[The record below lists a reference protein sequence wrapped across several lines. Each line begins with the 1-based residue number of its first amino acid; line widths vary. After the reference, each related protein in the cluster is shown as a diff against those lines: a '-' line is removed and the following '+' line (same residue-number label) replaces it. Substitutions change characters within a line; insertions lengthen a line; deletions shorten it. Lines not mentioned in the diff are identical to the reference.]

1 MARLAG
7 TTAIQAAQAST
18 RSNATSRSAAPALP
32 ASRPPNTRITR
43 SQSREVSLEPA
54 FSRPTRRQPGGL
66 TVVAENLS
74 LEQAAAVE
82 PVAALSEDAED
93 AEAAQRRLSPRLST
107 GSAGALSA
115 FSGTTAKTSFSD
127 GVVAGLDR
135 DILLESLPELE
146 RIASKLLDL
155 LAPPGNS
162 SEELELLIKDLAV
175 PNSKASKLCDLREAA
190 LDLQRKPFGD
200 HVTPYL
206 RPDIVLRGL
215 LQIHSIEHLGV
226 GLWRPD
232 DIVYKANLATFARQ
246 ILGYRQGRRD
256 LFEDL
261 AGLEQTFPL
270 ILLRRFRATGDGLL
284 TAGSS
289 AFLDKTFHI
298 ALSLRTQLAMT
309 DLLVRQTEPDYD
321 PKDIVARIFFD
332 LPTDIA
338 PTAIDMKVLRRA
350 RSYKGWDVSG
360 LSNPDGSL
368 PERYVKAVEERVEA
382 FEECFTSDRA
392 RVGSSIVRL
401 EAKYSWRAFQLQ
413 TMEFIALRRDEIDSS
428 ISRAGGVATIMQKLS
443 GEIARRESHPRVTG
457 SDPEEVDSIAQNPGR
472 TPTSALKQAKTVT
485 RTTFD
490 KNALAL
496 LKEADRR
503 SSGHVATPAFD
514 LTAAKPDRTLDKPN
528 HPQQLQ
534 HEEQWQSIDDI
545 EYDGKGPAPKLT
557 SAERRLAQNR
567 RVERENKENKR
578 AMQVDDAVS
587 KSRSFIDRQ
596 TDAKRLEF
604 DESQATQQP
613 VSITSTSSTAK
624 RPLPDEQPDDE
635 EISQDEG
642 YQHDNRQAPAAQ
654 RKERTSAAPSLRP
667 VEPSPAPVPTSS
679 PAKRQRRNLDQDWAP
694 STASQFAEPSA
705 PNGTASYEY
714 AQLNALAKKLSA
726 TQKQQRQRHAPD
738 RNQNRQPW
746 SNEETQKLID
756 LVEEHGV
763 SWKHLKEQD
772 EKGDDV
778 LHRRT
783 PEDLRFKCRNIKS
796 DFLKIQHVNPD
807 FVLPQNFDM
816 VQFGQNMIDALA
828 KFGVRYE
835 QYPIRSG
842 ASGA

>member
-1 MARLAG
+1 MYVRTWLRQ
-7 TTAIQAAQAST
+7 I
-18 RSNATSRSAAPALP
+18 SA
-32 ASRPPNTRITR
+32 
-43 SQSREVSLEPA
+43 
-54 FSRPTRRQPGGL
+54 GL
-66 TVVAENLS
+66 TVVAEDLS

-82 PVAALSEDAED
+82 PVAALGEDAED
-93 AEAAQRRLSPRLST
+93 VEAAQRRLSPRLST

-162 SEELELLIKDLAV
+162 SEELELLVKDLAV
-175 PNSKASKLCDLREAA
+175 PNSKASKLCDLRETA

-215 LQIHSIEHLGV
+215 LQINSIEHLGV

-338 PTAIDMKVLRRA
+338 PTAIDMKVLRCA
-350 RSYKGWDVSG
+350 RSYRGWDVSG

-368 PERYVKAVEERVEA
+368 PERYVKALEERVEA

-401 EAKYSWRAFQLQ
+401 EAKYPWRAFQLQ
-413 TMEFIALRRDEIDSS
+413 TMKFIALRRYEIDSS

-457 SDPEEVDSIAQNPGR
+457 SDPEEADSITQNPGR

-503 SSGHVATPAFD
+503 SSGQVATPAFD

-528 HPQQLQ
+528 QPQQLQ
-534 HEEQWQSIDDI
+534 HEEPWQSIDDI

-557 SAERRLAQNR
+557 SAEQRLAQNR

-578 AMQVDDAVS
+578 AMQVDHAVS

-613 VSITSTSSTAK
+613 VSIPSTSSTAK

-679 PAKRQRRNLDQDWAP
+679 PAKRQRQNPDPDPDWAL
-694 STASQFAEPSA
+694 STASQSAEPSA
-705 PNGTASYEY
+705 PNGTARYD
-714 AQLNALAKKLSA
+714 QTQVNALAKKFSA
-726 TQKQQRQRHAPD
+726 RKKQQKQRHDPD

-746 SNEETQKLID
+746 SNEETQKIID
-756 LVEEHGV
+756 LVEEYGV
-763 SWKHLKEQD
+763 SWKSLKD
-772 EKGDDV
+772 LDKKGDNV

-796 DFLKIQHVNPD
+796 DYLKIQHVNPD

-816 VQFGQNMIDALA
+816 VALGQNTIDALA
-828 KFGVRYE
+828 KVGVHYE
-835 QYPIRSG
+835 QWRVRSG